1 MKGVTLAA
9 VLNRIERKAEI
20 MRLDASRH
28 SVARQDAE
36 EIKALTEIAKR
47 QVKQM
52 QELYE
57 ATKEELTKAEGE

>member
-1 MKGVTLAA
+1 MEGVTLAA

-20 MRLDASRH
+20 MRLDANRH
-28 SVARQDAE
+28 SAARQDAE
-36 EIKALTEIAKR
+36 EIKALAEIAKR